1 MNTLKVG
8 QTNWQNTFRGIE
20 QLDTSQLEQILHEV
34 SQMLVRRKVPALAE
48 REAELLLHINQ
59 SALSQAEYQIYQTLY
74 AQLQDEKITTDDHQT
89 LLGLLQK
96 MEAQNVTRLAS
107 LIELSQI
114 RQVSLDA
121 LMKQLGLTSLSA
133 HV

>member
-1 MNTLKVG
+1 MNTLDVG
-8 QTNWQNTFRGIE
+8 QANWQNTFRGIE
-20 QLDTSQLEQILHEV
+20 HLDTPQLEQILREV

-59 SALSQAEYQIYQTLY
+59 SALSQAEHQIYQTLY
-74 AQLQDEKITTDDHQT
+74 AQLQDEKITPDDHKT
-89 LLGLLQK
+89 LLSLLQK
-96 MEAQNVTRLAS
+96 MEAKNVARLAS

-133 HV
+133 HA